1 MSERKQIYNVLI
13 PEKYIGADKVE
24 RTSYYQI
31 GTAFPTK
38 DGSGLRVK
46 LAPNVSLSGEVLI
59 LPRQSREDTA
69 QDAPS
74 ASGDFSTGA
83 GEEMPF

>member
-59 LPRQSREDTA
+59 LPRQSREDG
-69 QDAPS
+69 PS
-74 ASGDFSTGA
+74 ASSDFSAGA
-83 GEEMPF
+83 GEEIPF